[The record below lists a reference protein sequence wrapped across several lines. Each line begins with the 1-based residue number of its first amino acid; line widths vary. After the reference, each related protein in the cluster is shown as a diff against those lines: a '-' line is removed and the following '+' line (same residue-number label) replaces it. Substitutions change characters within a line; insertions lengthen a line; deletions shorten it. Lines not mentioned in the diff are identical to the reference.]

1 MFDRDGAALIWKKR
15 WLWFDDS
22 NTTDRKPEEPGTR
35 YAGTGNGLEP
45 NKPVEPAGG
54 EIGSDEQSSNPAVED
69 SVGRGAAV
77 WGAVG

>member
-1 MFDRDGAALIWKKR
+1 MTFDRDGADGSDLEEEVVV
-15 WLWFDDS
+15 DQ
-22 NTTDRKPEEPGTR
+22 KPEEPGTR